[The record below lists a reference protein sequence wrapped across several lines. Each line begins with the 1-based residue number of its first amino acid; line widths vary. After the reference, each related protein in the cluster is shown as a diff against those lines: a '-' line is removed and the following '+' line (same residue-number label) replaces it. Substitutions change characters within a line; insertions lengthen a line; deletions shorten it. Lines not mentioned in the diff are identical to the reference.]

1 MFDIDYEELSS
12 SSVVNKTWEELIWEI
27 DMLNKGMEP
36 WGFTDPNYIP
46 PEQRSW
52 AQNSKIGGLTNT
64 LPLE

>member
-36 WGFTDPNYIP
+36 W
-46 PEQRSW
+46 
-52 AQNSKIGGLTNT
+52 
-64 LPLE
+64 